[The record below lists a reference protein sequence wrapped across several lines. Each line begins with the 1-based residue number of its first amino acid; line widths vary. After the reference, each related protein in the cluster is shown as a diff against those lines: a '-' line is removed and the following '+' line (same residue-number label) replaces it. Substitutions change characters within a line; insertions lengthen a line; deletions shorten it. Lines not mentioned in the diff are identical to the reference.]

1 MKRTID
7 PTVRGLLAA
16 LERRSQRETHNLNQR
31 AEPDDLMLTA
41 ELVGL
46 EKITPPAM
54 TEASY
59 KELLLTQIRKHIK
72 MIKEQ
77 Q

>member
-7 PTVRGLLAA
+7 PAVRGLLAA

-31 AEPDDLMLTA
+31 TESNDIALAADL
-41 ELVGL
+41 VDS
-46 EKITPPAM
+46 EKTTTPAM

-59 KELLLTQIRKHIK
+59 KELLLTQIRKNIK
-72 MIKEQ
+72 QRKEQ
-77 Q
+77 E

>member
-16 LERRSQRETHNLNQR
+16 LERRSQHETHPLNQR
-31 AEPDDLMLTA
+31 AEPDDIALAAHLMYSQ
-41 ELVGL
+41 
-46 EKITPPAM
+46 ITTTPAM

-59 KELLLTQIRKHIK
+59 KEIMLTQIRKIIK
-72 MIKEQ
+72 QRKEQ
-77 Q
+77 E